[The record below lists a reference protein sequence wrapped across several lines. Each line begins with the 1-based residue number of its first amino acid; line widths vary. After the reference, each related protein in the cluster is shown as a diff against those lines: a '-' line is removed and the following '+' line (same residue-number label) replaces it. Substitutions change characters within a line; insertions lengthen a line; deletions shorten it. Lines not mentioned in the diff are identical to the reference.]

1 MLLSIL
7 KIIVIIILVILAVI
21 LIILLSLLLIPIQYE
36 GKGSYKEKPDADI
49 KVTWFPV
56 LLMVIASYHEN
67 ALVYIIKLLGG
78 VIMTNKDAKI
88 SFLGNKLFSEK
99 TAVDHEVDSDK
110 NNDDVIESEITSS
123 TKSEQE
129 EQKLDNV
136 NPEQEEKSDIVNPLL
151 MKEDASR
158 NEKKKITKKPV
169 SFFEKIRSTI
179 GNIKNKIT
187 RFVDNLRRINQKKDD
202 LLKVYHSKRFEKAKK
217 DVIIYLKKLIRVIKP
232 RKLQGYIHFGM
243 KDPAST
249 GEIAGIIAMFIPLYD
264 GYFQVVPEFE
274 HACFEGNVYMKGRI
288 RIVSILIIGLKIIF
302 NKNLIKVMKKVQTII
317 ER

>member
-7 KIIVIIILVILAVI
+7 KIIGIIILVILAII
-21 LIILLSLLLIPIQYE
+21 LFILLSLLLIPIKYE

-56 LLMVIASYHEN
+56 LLKVIASYHEDE
-67 ALVYIIKLLGG
+67 LVYIIKLLGG
-78 VIMTNKDAKI
+78 VIMTNTDAKI
-88 SFLGNKLFSEK
+88 SFLGKKLFSEK
-99 TAVDHEVDSDK
+99 TAVDHEGDSDK

-123 TKSEQE
+123 TKREQE
-129 EQKLDNV
+129 ENKA
-136 NPEQEEKSDIVNPLL
+136 DITNPLL
-151 MKEDASR
+151 TKEAVSR
-158 NEKKKITKKPV
+158 NKKKKIAKKRI
-169 SFFEKIRSTI
+169 SFFEKIRRTI
-179 GNIKNKIT
+179 ENIKNKIT
-187 RFVDNLRRINQKKDD
+187 RFIDNLRRINQKKDD

-217 DVIIYLKKLIRVIKP
+217 DVIIYIKKLIRVIKP

-249 GEIAGIIAMFIPLYD
+249 GEIAGILAMFLPLYD

-274 HACFEGNVYMKGRI
+274 HACFDGNVYMKGKI
-288 RIVSILIIGLKIIF
+288 RIISILIIGLKIIF
-302 NKNLIKVMKKVQTII
+302 NKNLIKVMKRVQTII